1 MFDGR
6 ASRAQIKKGIMD
18 IVLDTNVLFKDPYF
32 KNTDMQ
38 QLISLAKK
46 GIITLKI
53 PNIVLNEFKTQRLE
67 EYRKAYY
74 EYENKLNTIKTKSN
88 SINEIMCL
96 EKGISEFNSSRDNL
110 IEGLNKR
117 INDFLEKTKAKI
129 IANSNGDLEKMLYM
143 YFNGETPF
151 KSIKS
156 RQDIPD
162 CLIYL
167 HQILNLENAI
177 IICEDGELSNA
188 LKKTYKV
195 FSSIQD
201 FLSTSQELLAKEGY
215 RIEKEKSDRIIS
227 ILKIKINRIKNKII
241 KQLENELTDY
251 RIINNTIRDDNHEGR
266 IDETPSIED
275 IKLDINSINDDNN
288 GFYSLDF
295 ECSFE
300 SLVEYFYF
308 KSDYYCLDPETMKNI
323 SITDWNDNYFEAQE
337 DMQLF
342 CSGKV
347 SLEIDTDEIDFEYF
361 NERIDDAKISFQ
373 EIELSVV

>member
-1 MFDGR
+1 
-6 ASRAQIKKGIMD
+6 MD